1 MELRQERN
9 SSQATF
15 PVQKKHSQLHI
26 FLQIVQRAIVAAAR
40 EMHSE
45 RFAGESGEPFEFDL
59 AVVHAAHFR
68 IKQRLS
74 WLSLLLHAK
83 PDILPHLCSSFSGDE
98 NEMVR
103 SPVCSFYLFNV
114 HMKPG
119 QVSMKTFSKRFKV
132 LISLIWVII
141 TNYTETNKNLK
152 RPFTAWSVIKSYLAV
167 YSELKVKRRR
177 DHLSTFHIH
186 LFGK

>member
-1 MELRQERN
+1 MNFNFKASFPWCFPFNCSKTLILYRREPGQVAILSATGVLASINARILAAFFRRDLEFCASGVFVSMRMIIWVELPQERN

-15 PVQKKHSQLHI
+15 PLQKKHSQLHI

-45 RFAGESGEPFEFDL
+45 RFTGESGEPFEFDL

-103 SPVCSFYLFNV
+103 STSMFFLF
-114 HMKPG
+114 
-119 QVSMKTFSKRFKV
+119 F
-132 LISLIWVII
+132 
-141 TNYTETNKNLK
+141 
-152 RPFTAWSVIKSYLAV
+152 
-167 YSELKVKRRR
+167 
-177 DHLSTFHIH
+177 
-186 LFGK
+186 